1 MEKSL
6 KECIFY
12 MCTYLCITESLCWV
26 PETKITLWTNHAS
39 AGLPGGSDGKAS
51 ASSAGDPG
59 SIPGSG
65 RPPGGGTG
73 APLQFSCWRIPWT
86 EEPGGLQVHEVAKSR
101 IRLSGFTFFLSFYT
115 SIKNKWHKKEE
126 GRNKKMSCKWICLT
140 PSTSWNQD
148 GREKYQ

>member
-12 MCTYLCITESLCWV
+12 MCTYLCVTESLCWV

-39 AGLPGGSDGKAS
+39 AGLPGGSDGKDS

-59 SIPGSG
+59 LIPGSV
-65 RPPGGGTG
+65 RSPGEGTG
-73 APLQFSCWRIPWT
+73 TPLQYSCLENPMDRGAWWATSPW
-86 EEPGGLQVHEVAKSR
+86 SR
-101 IRLSGFTFFLSFYT
+101 KESDMTQRFHFLSFYT

-148 GREKYQ
+148 CREKYQ